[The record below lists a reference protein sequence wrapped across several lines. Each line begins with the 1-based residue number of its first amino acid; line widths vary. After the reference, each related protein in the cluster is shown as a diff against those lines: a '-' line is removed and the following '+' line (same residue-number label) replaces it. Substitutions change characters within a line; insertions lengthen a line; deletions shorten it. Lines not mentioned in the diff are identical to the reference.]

1 MPIDPRWWL
10 LVLSILIWLIWA
22 WHDCLRSQP
31 GPVAAHLQ
39 RLLKPRTPDD
49 CPICCQHA
57 APTATPSSRPSVTP
71 WSAVKGRRG
80 APKRIATQGF
90 ACPNRT
96 CTYYRNTDAQIHALS
111 GDGMDGRHERIQ
123 TFRCQACGT
132 TFSARRDTPLYC
144 LKTSSQ
150 RVGEVLTALAEGLC
164 VSAAVRVF
172 GHRHTTITTWL
183 TRAGEHSAMLHD
195 HFVRNLHLPHVQ
207 LDELRTRLRGR
218 AHALWLWV
226 VVDPL
231 TKIIPVLHHPEGTR
245 RTDARRSA
253 QGDPRLAPTAG
264 PKLHSNLH
272 QRRIE
277 SLLLRAHGPFW
288 ALGGRWQSAGVPVAG
303 GGGAPLWAGQE
314 ALLPAAAGG
323 RDICDPLRDA
333 G

>member
-96 CTYYRNTDAQIHALS
+96 CTYYRNTDAQIHALV
-111 GDGMDGRHERIQ
+111 GDGTEGRHERIQ

-132 TFSARRDTPLYC
+132 TFSARSEER
-144 LKTSSQ
+144 
-150 RVGEVLTALAEGLC
+150 RVGKEC
-164 VSAAVRVF
+164 
-172 GHRHTTITTWL
+172 
-183 TRAGEHSAMLHD
+183 
-195 HFVRNLHLPHVQ
+195 
-207 LDELRTRLRGR
+207 
-218 AHALWLWV
+218 
-226 VVDPL
+226 
-231 TKIIPVLHHPEGTR
+231 
-245 RTDARRSA
+245 RS
-253 QGDPRLAPTAG
+253 
-264 PKLHSNLH
+264 
-272 QRRIE
+272 
-277 SLLLRAHGPFW
+277 
-288 ALGGRWQSAGVPVAG
+288 RWSPYH
-303 GGGAPLWAGQE
+303 
-314 ALLPAAAGG
+314 
-323 RDICDPLRDA
+323 
-333 G
+333 